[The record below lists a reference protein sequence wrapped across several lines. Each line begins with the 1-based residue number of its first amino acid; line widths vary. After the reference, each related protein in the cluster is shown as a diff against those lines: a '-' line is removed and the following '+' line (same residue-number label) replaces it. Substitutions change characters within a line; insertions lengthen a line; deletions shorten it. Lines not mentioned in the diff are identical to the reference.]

1 LIPTKKRF
9 CIELRRIFKKKRII
23 TIPIPIM
30 EEPQIADDIEQ
41 DELQLEYDQLEENL
55 SNLQKFCL
63 LLKNPRLDDAAIK
76 IKEQCIFRYIVLSGK
91 C

>member
-1 LIPTKKRF
+1 M
-9 CIELRRIFKKKRII
+9 
-23 TIPIPIM
+23 M
-30 EEPQIADDIEQ
+30 EEPQIADDAEQ

-76 IKEQCIFRYIVLSGK
+76 IKEQCIFRSIVPSSFWK
-91 C
+91 MFISDFF